1 MAFSHS
7 ALYLVILEY
16 IEILCI
22 HLFIHSFIQLL
33 LIESNVVLYIVLG
46 AEGTAVKWKDKVS
59 VLVTDEAGRRKQGW
73 NLDLG
78 FYLKSNIKYLKVLD
92 R

>member
-1 MAFSHS
+1 M
-7 ALYLVILEY
+7 VILEY

-46 AEGTAVKWKDKVS
+46 AEGTAMKWKDKVS
-59 VLVTDEAGRRKQGW
+59 VLVTDDAGRRKQGW
-73 NLDLG
+73 YLDFG
-78 FYLKSNIKYLKVLD
+78 F
-92 R
+92 